1 MKEMLCDADKGMGSS
16 VLVYNSRGERD
27 RRCRLASRE
36 VVLSWSL
43 YGDMT
48 TWSFHPQHR
57 V

>member
-1 MKEMLCDADKGMGSS
+1 MKEMLCDADKSSS
-16 VLVYNSRGERD
+16 VLVYDSRGERD